1 MTTTARQQTFAALAI
16 AGMFAASI
24 SWGFLERDAES
35 VSETAAA
42 RTSSANISAADP
54 RTGVVAP
61 SGARTQLVGLEPAS
75 GEPRLPGL
83 RTAHQAPGAVGRVA
97 GPFDDR
103 FTLSRL
109 VLRHGR
115 VSGVVTV
122 TSDVSDLLELQ
133 VLAGFYDAHG
143 RLLGTGRFVHHG
155 AGRHAAAGGSPDESE
170 QFDVPVP
177 RRLLPATVSAAVGVP
192 VLVNE

>member
-1 MTTTARQQTFAALAI
+1 MTTTPRQQTFATLAI
-16 AGMFAASI
+16 AGMFGASI
-24 SWGFLERDAES
+24 GWGFLHRDTQP
-35 VSETAAA
+35 VPETAAA
-42 RTSSANISAADP
+42 RSSSANISAAGP
-54 RTGVVAP
+54 RAGVVAP
-61 SGARTQLVGLEPAS
+61 SGARTQLVGLEPAT
-75 GEPRLPGL
+75 GEPGLPGL
-83 RTAHQAPGAVGRVA
+83 RTAHPAPDAVGRVA

-103 FTLSRL
+103 FTLGRL

-133 VLAGFYDAHG
+133 VLAGFYDADG

-155 AGRHAAAGGSPDESE
+155 AGHDEAAGGSPHESE
-170 QFDVPVP
+170 VFAIRVP
-177 RRLLPATVSAAVGVP
+177 RRLLPTTVSAAVGVP

>member
-1 MTTTARQQTFAALAI
+1 MTTTARQQTFATLAI
-16 AGMFAASI
+16 AGMFGASI
-24 SWGFLERDAES
+24 GWGFLQRDTG
-35 VSETAAA
+35 SEHDTAAA
-42 RTSSANISAADP
+42 RSSSANVSTAGP
-54 RTGVVAP
+54 RAGVVAP
-61 SGARTQLVGLEPAS
+61 SGARTQLVGLETAT
-75 GEPRLPGL
+75 GEPGLPGL
-83 RTAHQAPGAVGRVA
+83 RTAHPAPGSVGRVA

-133 VLAGFYDAHG
+133 VLAGFYDADG
-143 RLLGTGRFVHHG
+143 RLMGTGRFVHHG
-155 AGRHAAAGGSPDESE
+155 AGPHEAAGGAPDASE
-170 QFDVPVP
+170 VFAIRVP